1 MKLLVLLLSLTFV
14 FSAYAESCS
23 DVMVETKFMP
33 KNNNQGNLNWCFA
46 WTAADL
52 LSTFE
57 EEPLSA
63 YDVALQYHNHE
74 AIRDESIKKYTDVGG
89 NDGAA
94 LIVALQGKGLCLESQ
109 TNYTGGDWEKLS
121 AMIEELSDP
130 DKTLIETICEQGLRR
145 KEPFDE
151 LSNQIIKILNK
162 LSGDKKMAALLDVT
176 CGDRHQFKN
185 KYGVGTR
192 AIENFSQDKI
202 MDKLD
207 ALLTKKSPAAVAY
220 DVDLIMSPADYKG
233 VEANHSSTI
242 IGRRFNKETNQCE
255 YLIKNSWGDRCP
267 RRATVACT
275 NGNYWVPRDTLKNNV
290 FEINWLEKRN

>member
-1 MKLLVLLLSLTFV
+1 MRTLLFSLLFTLKAL
-14 FSAYAESCS
+14 AS
-23 DVMVETKFMP
+23 DCTDVTVETKYMP

-57 EEPLSA
+57 ETPLSA
-63 YDVALQYHNHE
+63 YDVALQYHNHP
-74 AIRDESIKKYTDVGG
+74 AIRDEEIKKYTDVGG

-94 LIVALQGKGLCLESQ
+94 LIVSLQGKGLCLESQ

-121 AMIEELSDP
+121 AMVEELSDP
-130 DKTLIETICEQGLRR
+130 DKTLVQTICEHGLRDQQ
-145 KEPFDE
+145 PFKD
-151 LSNQIIKILNK
+151 LSNKVIKILNK

-176 CGDRHQFKN
+176 CGERHQFKN

-192 AIENFSQDKI
+192 AIENFSQTQM

-207 ALLTKKSPAAVAY
+207 QLLTQKSPAAVAY
-220 DVDLIMSPADYKG
+220 DVDLIMSPADYQG
-233 VEANHSSTI
+233 TEANHSSTI
-242 IGRRFNKETNQCE
+242 IGRRKNPNNGQCE

-267 RRATVACT
+267 RRATVECT
-275 NGNYWVPRDTLKNNV
+275 SGNYWVPRDTLKNNMY
-290 FEINWLEKRN
+290 EINWLQKR

>member
-1 MKLLVLLLSLTFV
+1 MKLVLFLGLFL
-14 FSAYAESCS
+14 FSFASFSEDCK
-23 DVMVETKFMP
+23 DVLVETKHMP

-57 EEPLSA
+57 ETPLSA
-63 YDVALQYHNHE
+63 YDIALQYHNHE
-74 AIRDESIKKYTDVGG
+74 AIRDESVKKYTDVGG

-94 LIVALQGKGLCLESQ
+94 LIVALQGKGPCLERE

-130 DKTLIETICEQGLRR
+130 DKTLIDSICDHGFREEGPFKGLSS
-145 KEPFDE
+145 E
-151 LSNQIIKILNK
+151 IIKILNK

-176 CGDRHQFKN
+176 CSERHQFKN

-202 MDKLD
+202 MEKLD
-207 ALLTKKSPAAVAY
+207 SLLNAKSPAAIAY
-220 DVDLIMSPADYKG
+220 NVDLIMAPADFKAE
-233 VEANHSSTI
+233 EANHSSTI
-242 IGRRFNKETNQCE
+242 IGRRKNPESGQCE

-267 RRATVACT
+267 KRATVECT
-275 NGNYWVPRDTLKNNV
+275 KGNYWVPRETLKNNV
-290 FEINWLEKRN
+290 FEINWLQKR